1 MEEYGEENSQ
11 ESFIE
16 QEGLSSEEK
25 GFMQGYLDDD
35 KAPECS
41 ECGGALNDEK
51 NVVKKNIDDEEQLFC
66 SKICS
71 EEFEESI

>member
-1 MEEYGEENSQ
+1 MEEYGEDDSK

-35 KAPECS
+35 EAPECS
-41 ECGGALNDEK
+41 ECGAALNDDK
-51 NVVKKNIDDEEQLFC
+51 NLIKKEIDEEPHLFC
-66 SKICS
+66 SKSCS